1 MQVFMCLSCAAYVCV
16 GVCLT
21 LSYYV
26 CACACACVCVC
37 VSEGERQRMF
47 LSTFAPFIHVFL
59 LLTYRELLKSK
70 YPLKRLFFSLSFSLY
85 FCESSHC
92 SPSASIPCTFAH
104 RLPFSDLDQLI
115 TVYVAAHLRQLQIN
129 LINPFRCPTT
139 GLMTYSVA
147 RLSAGSSSREQT
159 VETFTY
165 EATDGQMKLSAS
177 RSGICQHQCVQP
189 NIQSAKQASTVSQP
203 LPVPSPPQLQS
214 YVDWKDRA
222 AEPGLWEHNGE
233 VIQGFSLSLE
243 AFVLTVE
250 LSSRKTCCQTSRR
263 PFALCD
269 SDSDVYKAKQ
279 RPDVTCEGLLFWK
292 GSIVYIVFLCSH
304 FLCCQASGWWMST
317 TRTFAKNQKVFGC
330 FLTNVLQI

>member
-1 MQVFMCLSCAAYVCV
+1 MPLFLA
-16 GVCLT
+16 L
-21 LSYYV
+21 
-26 CACACACVCVC
+26 
-37 VSEGERQRMF
+37 F
-47 LSTFAPFIHVFL
+47 LSL
-59 LLTYRELLKSK
+59 LLWI
-70 YPLKRLFFSLSFSLY
+70 FSLLSQCL
-85 FCESSHC
+85 HPMHLC
-92 SPSASIPCTFAH
+92 SPFTILWSWLANNCLC
-104 RLPFSDLDQLI
+104 R
-115 TVYVAAHLRQLQIN
+115 
-129 LINPFRCPTT
+129 
-139 GLMTYSVA
+139 
-147 RLSAGSSSREQT
+147 SSSQAASDQFVSQKKEKTLFDVQQLDWWPIQWLGSPLEAHPERQT

-279 RPDVTCEGLLFWK
+279 RPDVTCEL
-292 GSIVYIVFLCSH
+292 IR
-304 FLCCQASGWWMST
+304 
-317 TRTFAKNQKVFGC
+317 RTFILKGKHSLYSFFVLTLPVLPGIRVMNVHHKNLCLEPESIWVFSHQC
-330 FLTNVLQI
+330 APNLVI